1 MEGRDSKQE
10 KNGWRDSGQHARA
23 SDDDLAR
30 RLSHTLLAPQVSAA
44 PAAGS
49 SAGTS
54 ACRAPG
60 R

>member
-1 MEGRDSKQE
+1 MEGRGSKQE
-10 KNGWRDSGQHARA
+10 KNVWGDSGQHARA